1 MPLPTDSTLLIRTK
15 SALGLKYVELTRGRS
30 DEGFGDGDTIP
41 LTAATPAPVE
51 FDEFVNMFDDPTR
64 EAMTTN
70 LNGFGDAFAGRG
82 GSLNQ
87 AIAAFR
93 PLLADIIPVAQNL
106 SDPNTNLKRFI
117 ATLGA
122 ASAEVAPVAEEQ
134 AELFVNLDTT
144 MAALRE
150 VARPYIQDSITKG
163 KPSLDAAIE
172 SFPILRPFLANSE
185 GLFRELRPGVRA
197 LRTSAPVLAD
207 ALEIGTPTL
216 RRSVALNRR
225 LETLLRELQ
234 TFAEDPRTELGV
246 DALTDVVRTLNPTLQ
261 HLAPV
266 QLQCNYVTL
275 WFRNVSSLL
284 SEGDKNGTWQRFI
297 IIATPQ
303 GPNNEG
309 GPASAPADGP
319 TVDNHLHTNPY
330 PNTASP
336 GQPKEC
342 EAGNEPYARGKTVI
356 GNIAR
361 HPAGHDREGDPLM
374 ARGAVKRHTPRSPV
388 AIGLIA
394 LVIILV
400 GTYLGFTKDIPFTTP
415 YQVKATFES
424 ANSIRAGSPVRIA
437 GVNVGKVAKVEAGED
452 SDTSVVTLSL
462 NKQALPLHE
471 DATAKIRPRIFLEGN
486 FFVDLRPGS
495 ADAPELD
502 DGGVIKVTHTA
513 SPVQLDEVLT
523 SLQSDTRQDLKDVL
537 DGLAVA
543 LNKKPTAADD
553 KDAAPSA
560 RGETGAESFND
571 AYVDIPDAERSTAQ
585 VLRGLPRPG
594 ARRGPLAA
602 DRRHGPH
609 RRRADPPRGAAEG
622 PDHELQPHDGG
633 VRVRVGQ
640 PERVDPRAGA
650 DARERQRR
658 VRLAQRRVP
667 ADARLRA
674 RDPAG
679 RPRDPGHDRGVV
691 PVDRADAQARL
702 RGRARRGR
710 QGALAGH
717 ARPRAPHR
725 RRDRSAARR
734 RR

>member
-1 MPLPTDSTLLIRTK
+1 MNNRGAGIAGNPVLIGAATVLVILVAVFLAYNANQGLPFVPTYSLKAEVPSAAALVRGNEVRIGGSRVGTVDSITAERKDDGSSVAVLGLKLERDQMPLPTDSTLLIRTK

-70 LNGFGDAFAGRG
+70 LDGFGDAFAGRG

-172 SFPILRPFLANSE
+172 SFPTLRPFLANSE
-185 GLFRELRPGVRA
+185 GLFHDLRPGVRA

-319 TVDNHLHTNPY
+319 TVDNHLHANPY

-356 GNIAR
+356 GNA
-361 HPAGHDREGDPLM
+361 P
-374 ARGAVKRHTPRSPV
+374 
-388 AIGLIA
+388 
-394 LVIILV
+394 
-400 GTYLGFTKDIPFTTP
+400 GTQQATTE
-415 YQVKATFES
+415 KAT
-424 ANSIRAGSPVRIA
+424 P
-437 GVNVGKVAKVEAGED
+437 
-452 SDTSVVTLSL
+452 
-462 NKQALPLHE
+462 
-471 DATAKIRPRIFLEGN
+471 
-486 FFVDLRPGS
+486 
-495 ADAPELD
+495 
-502 DGGVIKVTHTA
+502 
-513 SPVQLDEVLT
+513 
-523 SLQSDTRQDLKDVL
+523 
-537 DGLAVA
+537 
-543 LNKKPTAADD
+543 
-553 KDAAPSA
+553 
-560 RGETGAESFND
+560 
-571 AYVDIPDAERSTAQ
+571 
-585 VLRGLPRPG
+585 
-594 ARRGPLAA
+594 
-602 DRRHGPH
+602 
-609 RRRADPPRGAAEG
+609 
-622 PDHELQPHDGG
+622 
-633 VRVRVGQ
+633 
-640 PERVDPRAGA
+640 
-650 DARERQRR
+650 
-658 VRLAQRRVP
+658 
-667 ADARLRA
+667 
-674 RDPAG
+674 
-679 RPRDPGHDRGVV
+679 
-691 PVDRADAQARL
+691 
-702 RGRARRGR
+702 
-710 QGALAGH
+710 
-717 ARPRAPHR
+717 
-725 RRDRSAARR
+725 
-734 RR
+734 